1 MSEIF
6 ALFIFITVMVGTPG
20 PANLIM
26 MSAGVNYG
34 FRRSIPFM
42 TGIVIGKLALNVAM
56 AVGFY
61 DLFLRHPNFL
71 DILKYISAAYM
82 LWLSFKMAKTPINAD
97 SKEMVKAPGPIEG
110 LIVHPLNPKA
120 YAMMMIAWSDYGQN
134 YDDNFTRLLVIG
146 GCFGIVQI
154 ISHSVWCLAGAHL
167 IKLISNDKI
176 QRKVQIS
183 LSLITA
189 LVVLYVVFK

>member
-1 MSEIF
+1 MNEII

-56 AVGFY
+56 AAGFY
-61 DLFLRHPNFL
+61 DLFLRHPNLL

-82 LWLSFKMAKTPINAD
+82 LWLSFKMAKTPINTD
-97 SKEMVKAPGPIEG
+97 RKEMVKAPGPMEG

-120 YAMMMIAWSDYGQN
+120 YAMMMIAWSDYGQI
-134 YDDNFTRLLVIG
+134 YDDNFTRLVIIG

-154 ISHSVWCLAGAHL
+154 MAHSLWCMAGAHL
-167 IKLISNDKI
+167 IKLISDDKI
-176 QRKVQIS
+176 QRKVQIA

>member
-1 MSEIF
+1 MNEII

-56 AVGFY
+56 AAGFY
-61 DLFLRHPNFL
+61 DLFLRHPNLL

-82 LWLSFKMAKTPINAD
+82 LWLSFKMAKTPINTD
-97 SKEMVKAPGPIEG
+97 RKEMVKAPGPMEG

-120 YAMMMIAWSDYGQN
+120 YAMMMIAWSDYGQI
-134 YDDNFTRLLVIG
+134 YDDNFTRLVIIG

-154 ISHSVWCLAGAHL
+154 MAHSLWCMAGAHL
-167 IKLISNDKI
+167 IKLISDDKI
-176 QRKVQIS
+176 QRKVQIT

>member
-82 LWLSFKMAKTPINAD
+82 LWLSLD
-97 SKEMVKAPGPIEG
+97 G
-110 LIVHPLNPKA
+110 
-120 YAMMMIAWSDYGQN
+120 
-134 YDDNFTRLLVIG
+134 
-146 GCFGIVQI
+146 
-154 ISHSVWCLAGAHL
+154 
-167 IKLISNDKI
+167 
-176 QRKVQIS
+176 
-183 LSLITA
+183 
-189 LVVLYVVFK
+189 